1 MKHILNRGI
10 KILTS
15 ILLAIGLSL
24 VLLKPVSGAS
34 ITTGYGISGD
44 VQVGMIVGLVKDD
57 NTKVEAINNERI
69 TDSIGVAV
77 NNSDSPIT
85 LSGEG
90 QKVYVANVS
99 KYAVLVSDQNGAI
112 RSGDYVTL
120 SSISGIGMRAD
131 EFQSVVIG
139 QATQD
144 FSGQNSPSF
153 ISSTII
159 KDNRSRDRTVNIGK
173 IEVNIGIVQ
182 NPLAKNVTDA
192 PEILQRAGKT
202 IAGRSVT
209 APRLYI
215 ALVLLILVS
224 AISASVIYSAVRSG
238 IISIGRNPLSKRL
251 IIRGIL
257 QMVLVALII
266 FFTGL
271 FGVYLVLRI

>member
-1 MKHILNRGI
+1 MKHKFYRWLKTVGAS
-10 KILTS
+10 LATAS
-15 ILLAIGLSL
+15 LLASFTLPAVAS
-24 VLLKPVSGAS
+24 S
-34 ITTGYGISGD
+34 ITSGYGTSGE
-44 VQVGMIVGLVKDD
+44 VQIGMIVGLVKGDS
-57 NTKVEAINNERI
+57 TKVEAINIDRI
-69 TDSIGVAV
+69 TEAIGVAV

-85 LSGEG
+85 LSSEN
-90 QKVYVANVS
+90 QKTYVASSS
-99 KYAVLVSDQNGAI
+99 KYSVLVSDQNGSI
-112 RSGDYVTL
+112 RPGDYVTL

-144 FSGQNSPSF
+144 FSGTTSPSYV
-153 ISSTII
+153 STTEV
-159 KDNRSRDRTVNIGK
+159 KDNKNRIKKINIGRV
-173 IEVNIGIVQ
+173 EVNIGIVK

-192 PEILQRAGKT
+192 PELLQRAGKT
-202 IAGRSVT
+202 IAGHSVT

-238 IISIGRNPLSKRL
+238 IISVGRNPLSRRL
-251 IIRGIL
+251 IVRGIF

-271 FGVYLVLRI
+271 FGVYLIIRI